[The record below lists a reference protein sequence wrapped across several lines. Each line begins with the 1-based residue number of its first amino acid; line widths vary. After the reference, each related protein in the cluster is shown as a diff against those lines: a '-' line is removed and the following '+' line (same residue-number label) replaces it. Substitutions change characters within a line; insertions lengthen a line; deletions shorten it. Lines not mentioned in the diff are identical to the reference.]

1 MATGNSADLNLE
13 LPHKLVLEG
22 RKKLSISGVR
32 EVESFD
38 DTAVVLQTNKGTMI
52 IRGEGLHLQMLS
64 LDGGQVSVD
73 GLVDSIQYENDVQ
86 SAGSLFSRLFR

>member
-1 MATGNSADLNLE
+1 MATGNSADHNLE

-86 SAGSLFSRLFR
+86 SAGSFFSRLFR

>member
-73 GLVDSIQYENDVQ
+73 GLVYSIQYENDVQ
-86 SAGSLFSRLFR
+86 SAGSFFSRLFR

>member
-86 SAGSLFSRLFR
+86 SAGSFFSRLFR